1 MKRFA
6 VIAAVF
12 ACVAASAA
20 SQPTQIEAQYVVTTN
35 GGITIGRAS
44 EVFSR
49 KGDSYS
55 IRSETRSDGALKAFL
70 DDQITVESSGRV
82 DKEGLKPLEYSER
95 RAKDNKRDLKNTFDW
110 KMNVM
115 HTELRGEPS
124 DYWFPPG
131 TQDRISVMYQFMHMK
146 ELGETLTIPM
156 ADRRKVFT
164 YTYKLIG
171 EERTATPA
179 GDRVTLDAKATREQ
193 AIADRKAAQE
203 KAIADRKAAQEKLA
217 VMEASGITVTRNPA
231 EMGKLLKSVLK
242 T

>member
-6 VIAAVF
+6 LIAALF

-20 SQPTQIEAQYVVTTN
+20 SQPTQIEAQYLVTTN

-70 DDQITVESSGRV
+70 DDQITVESKGRV
-82 DKEGLKPLEYSER
+82 DSEGLKPLEYTER
-95 RAKDNKRDLKNTFDW
+95 RAKDNKRDLRNTFDW

-115 HTELRGEPS
+115 HTELRNDPS

-146 ELGETLTIPM
+146 ELGETFTIPM

-164 YTYKLIG
+164 YTYKLVG

-179 GDRVTLDAKATREQ
+179 GEFDTRHYRRLSNDPKETKVDVWLAKDRHNFPVRVIFDDPRGYKLEQ
-193 AIADRKAAQE
+193 QLVA
-203 KAIADRKAAQEKLA
+203 L
-217 VMEASGITVTRNPA
+217 EAR
-231 EMGKLLKSVLK
+231 
-242 T
+242 

>member
-6 VIAAVF
+6 LIAAVF
-12 ACVAASAA
+12 TCVAASAA
-20 SQPTQIEAQYVVTTN
+20 SQPTQIEAQYIVTTN

-95 RAKDNKRDLKNTFDW
+95 RAKDNKRDLKSTFDW
-110 KMNVM
+110 KINVM
-115 HTELRGEPS
+115 HTELRNDPS

-156 ADRRKVFT
+156 AERRKINT

-171 EERTATPA
+171 QERTATPA
-179 GDRVTLDAKATREQ
+179 GEFDTRHYRRVTTDPKETKVDLWLAKDRHNFPVRVIFDDPKGYKLEQQLVALETR
-193 AIADRKAAQE
+193 
-203 KAIADRKAAQEKLA
+203 
-217 VMEASGITVTRNPA
+217 
-231 EMGKLLKSVLK
+231 
-242 T
+242 

>member
-6 VIAAVF
+6 LIATVF

-20 SQPTQIEAQYVVTTN
+20 SQPTQIEAQYIVTTN

-95 RAKDNKRDLKNTFDW
+95 RAKDNKRDLKSTFDW
-110 KMNVM
+110 KINVM
-115 HTELRGEPS
+115 HTELRNDPS

-146 ELGETLTIPM
+146 DLGETLTIPM
-156 ADRRKVFT
+156 AERRKINT

-171 EERTATPA
+171 QERTATPA
-179 GDRVTLDAKATREQ
+179 GEFDTRHYRRVTTDPKETKVDLWLAKDRHNFPVRVIFDDPKGYKLEQQLVALETR
-193 AIADRKAAQE
+193 
-203 KAIADRKAAQEKLA
+203 
-217 VMEASGITVTRNPA
+217 
-231 EMGKLLKSVLK
+231 
-242 T
+242 

>member
-6 VIAAVF
+6 LIATVF

-20 SQPTQIEAQYVVTTN
+20 SQPTQIEAQYIVTTN

-95 RAKDNKRDLKNTFDW
+95 RAKDNKRDLRSTFDW
-110 KMNVM
+110 KINVM
-115 HTELRGEPS
+115 HTELRNDPS

-156 ADRRKVFT
+156 AERRKINT

-171 EERTATPA
+171 QERTATPA
-179 GDRVTLDAKATREQ
+179 GEFDTRHYRRVTTDPKETKVDLWLAKDRHNFPVRVIFDDPKGYKLEQQLVALETR
-193 AIADRKAAQE
+193 
-203 KAIADRKAAQEKLA
+203 
-217 VMEASGITVTRNPA
+217 
-231 EMGKLLKSVLK
+231 
-242 T
+242 

>member
-6 VIAAVF
+6 LIATVF

-95 RAKDNKRDLKNTFDW
+95 RAKDNKRDLKSTFDW
-110 KMNVM
+110 KINVM
-115 HTELRGEPS
+115 HTELRNDPS

-156 ADRRKVFT
+156 AERRKINT

-171 EERTATPA
+171 QERTATPA
-179 GDRVTLDAKATREQ
+179 GEFDTRHYRRVTTDPKETKVDLWLAKDRHNFPVRVIFDDPKGYKLEQQLVALETR
-193 AIADRKAAQE
+193 
-203 KAIADRKAAQEKLA
+203 
-217 VMEASGITVTRNPA
+217 
-231 EMGKLLKSVLK
+231 
-242 T
+242 

>member
-6 VIAAVF
+6 LIATVF

-55 IRSETRSDGALKAFL
+55 IRSETRADGALKAFL

-95 RAKDNKRDLKNTFDW
+95 RAKDNKRDLKSTFDW
-110 KMNVM
+110 KINVM
-115 HTELRGEPS
+115 HTELRNDPS

-156 ADRRKVFT
+156 AERRKINT

-171 EERTATPA
+171 QERTATPA
-179 GDRVTLDAKATREQ
+179 GEFDTRHYRRVTTDPKETKVDLWLAKDRHNFPVRVIFDDPKGYKLEQQLVALETR
-193 AIADRKAAQE
+193 
-203 KAIADRKAAQEKLA
+203 
-217 VMEASGITVTRNPA
+217 
-231 EMGKLLKSVLK
+231 
-242 T
+242 

>member
-6 VIAAVF
+6 LIATVF

-20 SQPTQIEAQYVVTTN
+20 SQPTQIEAQYIVTTN

-95 RAKDNKRDLKNTFDW
+95 RAKDNKRDLRSTFDW
-110 KMNVM
+110 KINVM
-115 HTELRGEPS
+115 HTELRNDPS

-146 ELGETLTIPM
+146 DLGETLTIPM
-156 ADRRKVFT
+156 AERRKINT

-171 EERTATPA
+171 QERTATPA
-179 GDRVTLDAKATREQ
+179 GDFDTRHYRRVTTDPKETKVDLWLAKDRHNFPVRVIFDDPKGYKLEQQLVALETR
-193 AIADRKAAQE
+193 
-203 KAIADRKAAQEKLA
+203 
-217 VMEASGITVTRNPA
+217 
-231 EMGKLLKSVLK
+231 
-242 T
+242 

>member
-6 VIAAVF
+6 LIATVF

-20 SQPTQIEAQYVVTTN
+20 SQPTQIEAQYIVTTN

-55 IRSETRSDGALKAFL
+55 IRSETRSDGPLKAFL

-95 RAKDNKRDLKNTFDW
+95 RAKDNKRDLKSTFDW
-110 KMNVM
+110 KINVM
-115 HTELRGEPS
+115 HTELRNDPS

-156 ADRRKVFT
+156 AERRKINT

-171 EERTATPA
+171 QERTATPA
-179 GDRVTLDAKATREQ
+179 GEFDTRHYRRVTTDPKETKVDLWLAKDRHNFPVRVIFDDPKGYKLEQQLVALETR
-193 AIADRKAAQE
+193 
-203 KAIADRKAAQEKLA
+203 
-217 VMEASGITVTRNPA
+217 
-231 EMGKLLKSVLK
+231 
-242 T
+242 

>member
-6 VIAAVF
+6 LIATVF

-95 RAKDNKRDLKNTFDW
+95 RAKDNKRDLRSTFDW
-110 KMNVM
+110 KINVM
-115 HTELRGEPS
+115 HTELRNDPS

-156 ADRRKVFT
+156 AERRKINT

-171 EERTATPA
+171 QERTATPA
-179 GDRVTLDAKATREQ
+179 GEFDTRHYRRVTTDPKETKVDLWLAKDRHNFPVRVIFDDPKGYKLEQQLVALETR
-193 AIADRKAAQE
+193 
-203 KAIADRKAAQEKLA
+203 
-217 VMEASGITVTRNPA
+217 
-231 EMGKLLKSVLK
+231 
-242 T
+242 

>member
-6 VIAAVF
+6 LIATVF

-95 RAKDNKRDLKNTFDW
+95 RAKDNKRDLKSTFDW
-110 KMNVM
+110 KINVM
-115 HTELRGEPS
+115 HTELRNDPS

-156 ADRRKVFT
+156 AERRKINT

-171 EERTATPA
+171 QERTATPA
-179 GDRVTLDAKATREQ
+179 GEFDTRHYRRVTTDPKETKVDLWLARDRHNFPVRVIFDDPKGYKLEQQLVALETR
-193 AIADRKAAQE
+193 
-203 KAIADRKAAQEKLA
+203 
-217 VMEASGITVTRNPA
+217 
-231 EMGKLLKSVLK
+231 
-242 T
+242 

>member
-6 VIAAVF
+6 IIAAVF

-95 RAKDNKRDLKNTFDW
+95 RAKDNKRDLKSTFDW
-110 KMNVM
+110 KINVM
-115 HTELRGEPS
+115 HTELRNDPS

-156 ADRRKVFT
+156 AERRKINT

-171 EERTATPA
+171 QERTATPA
-179 GDRVTLDAKATREQ
+179 GEFDTRHYRRVTTDPKETKVDLWLAKDRHNFPVRVIFDDPKGYKLEQQLVALETR
-193 AIADRKAAQE
+193 
-203 KAIADRKAAQEKLA
+203 
-217 VMEASGITVTRNPA
+217 
-231 EMGKLLKSVLK
+231 
-242 T
+242 

>member
-6 VIAAVF
+6 LIATVF

-20 SQPTQIEAQYVVTTN
+20 SQPTQIEAQYIVTTN

-95 RAKDNKRDLKNTFDW
+95 RAKDNKRDLKSTFDW
-110 KMNVM
+110 KINVM
-115 HTELRGEPS
+115 HTELRNDPS

-156 ADRRKVFT
+156 AERRKINT

-171 EERTATPA
+171 QERTATPA
-179 GDRVTLDAKATREQ
+179 GDFDTRHYRRVTTDPKETKVDLWLAKDRHNFPVRVIFDDPKGYKLEQQLVALETR
-193 AIADRKAAQE
+193 
-203 KAIADRKAAQEKLA
+203 
-217 VMEASGITVTRNPA
+217 
-231 EMGKLLKSVLK
+231 
-242 T
+242 

>member
-95 RAKDNKRDLKNTFDW
+95 RAKDNKRDLKSTFDW
-110 KMNVM
+110 KINVM
-115 HTELRGEPS
+115 HTELRNDPS

-146 ELGETLTIPM
+146 DLGETLTIPM
-156 ADRRKVFT
+156 AERRKINM

-171 EERTATPA
+171 QERTATPA
-179 GDRVTLDAKATREQ
+179 GEFDTRHYRRVTTDPKETKVDLWLARDRHNFPVRVIFDDPKGYKLEQQLVALETR
-193 AIADRKAAQE
+193 
-203 KAIADRKAAQEKLA
+203 
-217 VMEASGITVTRNPA
+217 
-231 EMGKLLKSVLK
+231 
-242 T
+242 